1 MKRTSIFLLAFVT
14 VISIPLHSQIT
25 LDWCQEKAR
34 GQYPLIS
41 MSALIEDAKQYTL
54 RASNTSYLPR
64 VTVSGKVTYQSEVT
78 ELPIS
83 IPGIAV
89 DSLSKDQYQI
99 LTEINQTI
107 WDGGVTGSKNKISSL
122 SAETDRQKVEV
133 ELYALRDRVNQIFFG
148 ILLLD
153 RQLEQNALL
162 TRELEINHGRLRSY
176 RANGVASSSDVDA
189 VGVEILNTGQ
199 TRIELFSARK
209 AYRDMLSRMTGTTI
223 DDSVSLL
230 QPSSEISEADVENGL
245 RPEMQMY
252 ASQEKLN
259 GAQKE
264 MLIAGVLP
272 KLSAFLQT
280 GYGKPGLNMLS
291 NDFTT
296 FYIAGVRVSWALDG
310 FYSLKADIDRFDANA
325 KMIALQRDTFV
336 YNMSLKTIQQKNEIS
351 KLQELI
357 QSDSEII
364 ALRNGMKRAA
374 ETKLENGTVS
384 VNDLLREISAENLA
398 VQKKALHEIQLLLS
412 IYNYKFTL
420 NN

>member
-1 MKRTSIFLLAFVT
+1 
-14 VISIPLHSQIT
+14 
-25 LDWCQEKAR
+25 
-34 GQYPLIS
+34 
-41 MSALIEDAKQYTL
+41 
-54 RASNTSYLPR
+54 
-64 VTVSGKVTYQSEVT
+64 
-78 ELPIS
+78 
-83 IPGIAV
+83 
-89 DSLSKDQYQI
+89 
-99 LTEINQTI
+99 
-107 WDGGVTGSKNKISSL
+107 
-122 SAETDRQKVEV
+122 
-133 ELYALRDRVNQIFFG
+133 
-148 ILLLD
+148 
-153 RQLEQNALL
+153 
-162 TRELEINHGRLRSY
+162 
-176 RANGVASSSDVDA
+176 
-189 VGVEILNTGQ
+189 
-199 TRIELFSARK
+199 
-209 AYRDMLSRMTGTTI
+209 MLSRMTGTTI